1 MRSVTPIHSKVDD
14 ETDLFSEA
22 GFSFLRTVV
31 QKFDTLDV
39 LVSRITIAKGTSL
52 SRLNVIKLFGVEIL
66 KI

>member
-1 MRSVTPIHSKVDD
+1 MGSIPKRSWAI
-14 ETDLFSEA
+14 
-22 GFSFLRTVV
+22 FSFLRIVV

>member
-1 MRSVTPIHSKVDD
+1 MLGNKSVVGSIPKRSWAI
-14 ETDLFSEA
+14 
-22 GFSFLRTVV
+22 FSFLRIVV